1 MFDIKKVP
9 FSRYGSYMVISP
21 IHGIDENHLYLR
33 NVRNGDNDLGEV
45 FRIEVLANNQVV
57 PYRTVLNPTVLRL
70 EADKG
75 FADFIMSEE
84 KVLQIRSQGVGIRL
98 TGITGAY
105 DYAVPA
111 NDNRFEVNHSKQE
124 IRYMLTP
131 IKGELLMDAPFQEQ
145 RCLKIVADFL
155 PDLVSLK
162 MECAIEEFFTIWHER
177 QYMEFSKAQELV
189 RLEFQN
195 WLNHSLECESKWI
208 NGRTLASYIT
218 WSCVVQPE
226 GLLTRPAMY
235 MSKNWMTNIWSWDHC
250 FNALA
255 LSKKQPQLAWDQFMT
270 FFEHQ
275 DETGMLP
282 DFLNNRFALWN
293 FTKPPIHGWTLKQ
306 LMENREFVTRER
318 LQEVYEPLCKWTEWW
333 FEYRDDDQDGIPQYN
348 HGNDSGWDN
357 STIFH
362 QGTPVESPDLS
373 SFLIL
378 QIEVLAEIADELGK
392 KDEAFEWA
400 AKSKDLLNR
409 LISHFWKQDRFTAVK
424 SGNHSS
430 IESESLVLY
439 IPIILGK
446 RLPESIRK
454 VLAGGLVNEFLTQ
467 FGLAT
472 EKPTSPYFR
481 EDGYWRGPIWAPTT
495 LLLYHGL
502 EESGETEIAQEVAQ
516 RFCNMANQAG
526 MAENYHAL
534 TGESL
539 RDPAFTWTSSV
550 FLLLAH
556 ALMK

>member
-57 PYRTVLNPTVLRL
+57 PYRPVLNPTVLRL

-155 PDLVSLK
+155 PDPVSLK

-195 WLNHSLECESKWI
+195 WLNHSLECESRWI

-378 QIEVLAEIADELGK
+378 QIEVLSEIADELGK

-495 LLLYHGL
+495 LLLYQGL

-516 RFCNMANQAG
+516 RFCSMANQSG